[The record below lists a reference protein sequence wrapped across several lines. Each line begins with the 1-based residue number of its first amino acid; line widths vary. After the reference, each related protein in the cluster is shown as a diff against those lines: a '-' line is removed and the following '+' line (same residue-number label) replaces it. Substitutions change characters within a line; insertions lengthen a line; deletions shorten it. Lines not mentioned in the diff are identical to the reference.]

1 MTTSQMRS
9 GAFTGP
15 RLGSGGNRHSG
26 EAPTQYCP
34 RSFQIGTA
42 GAATIVAA
50 GLAARLG
57 EQRTGRRQQV
67 SVDTGTAAAFRARS
81 YSYPEKGP
89 RTRRDLKAPGNAPAR
104 MSGRGVVE
112 RRRRSNAVGPLLSRT
127 R

>member
-1 MTTSQMRS
+1 ML
-9 GAFTGP
+9 FTKEISHDHITKCVP
-15 RLGSGGNRHSG
+15 EHLPVLGWLGGGGNRHSG

-67 SVDTGTAAAFRARS
+67 SVDTGTAADFRARS

-104 MSGRGVVE
+104 VSGRG
-112 RRRRSNAVGPLLSRT
+112 GCGKT
-127 R
+127 